1 MARTAVRK
9 PPLDL
14 RRDTAPDRIAERKPE
29 AERRR
34 WNLVLTWFMRTL
46 ALVWVMKGLGA
57 WAVIL
62 GVWSPVGPFEVQ
74 SGGYQA
80 TIIYFALIDIV
91 AAVGLWM
98 ASSWGGV
105 LWLVAVMSHLIL
117 DFFFPRFIP
126 GNLITGGVFIGLIGA
141 YLVASWLAAHEE

>member
-1 MARTAVRK
+1 MARAAARK

-14 RRDTAPDRIAERKPE
+14 RRDTTPDRIAERRPQGDS
-29 AERRR
+29 RR
-34 WNLVLTWFMRTL
+34 WNLALIWFMRTL

-57 WAVIL
+57 WTVIL
-62 GVWSPVGPFEVQ
+62 GVWSPVGPFDHQ
-74 SGGYQA
+74 PAGYQA

-117 DFFFPRFIP
+117 DYFFPRFIP
-126 GNLITGGVFIGLIGA
+126 GSLITGGVFVMLIAA
-141 YLVASWLAAHEE
+141 YLAISWFAAHED